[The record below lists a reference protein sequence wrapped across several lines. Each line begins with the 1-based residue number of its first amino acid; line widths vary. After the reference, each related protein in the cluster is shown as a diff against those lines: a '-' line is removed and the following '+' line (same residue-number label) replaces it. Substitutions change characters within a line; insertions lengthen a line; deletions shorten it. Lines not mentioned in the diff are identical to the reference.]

1 MCVASSKMFLLPHRL
16 SARPEAPVSTYL
28 MQISCCCGPCGVV
41 GDALASS
48 KHSGKSTGLFA
59 PPSRSLGEL
68 FVPLPS
74 RPRSMSRAGSAVVV
88 PNTIRCAAFRRHSFR
103 RRCSVRRRPFGYTP
117 GCCAC
122 NRSNNSRDVCHG
134 SPSNHSRSVLV
145 TAANGSGRRL
155 NRLGFA
161 LGALVG
167 HASPSL
173 HAKLRR
179 IGNDTELTVDLQTA
193 EMSAADSQRRRSVP

>member
-1 MCVASSKMFLLPHRL
+1 MPWLPAHPDSYLARASIAQVSPCYQLQVKAFCCAANRMRNRIASRKNVTGPLGVASSKMFLLPHRL

-88 PNTIRCAAFRRHSFR
+88 PNTIRCAASRRHSFR
-103 RRCSVRRRPFGYTP
+103 RRCSVRRRP
-117 GCCAC
+117 
-122 NRSNNSRDVCHG
+122 
-134 SPSNHSRSVLV
+134 
-145 TAANGSGRRL
+145 SG
-155 NRLGFA
+155 
-161 LGALVG
+161 
-167 HASPSL
+167 
-173 HAKLRR
+173 
-179 IGNDTELTVDLQTA
+179 
-193 EMSAADSQRRRSVP
+193 